1 MDKNGLKVIIIIMK
15 EVENGFSIMKME
27 QFMKRKN
34 TNLRYYLNILSALHS
49 WGFLFVGGWV
59 DFDKDI
65 IYEKIFISNLGHH
78 ITI

>member
-1 MDKNGLKVIIIIMK
+1 
-15 EVENGFSIMKME
+15 MKME

-49 WGFLFVGGWV
+49 WGLLFVGGWV

-65 IYEKIFISNLGHH
+65 IYEKIFINNLDHY